1 MTSKRHDSRATR
13 GSLTEVIH
21 GDSETF
27 VYASRNKLGEQ
38 PVFDHTNWVDGERG
52 EPLPIVPHTSDPSL
66 KAVAVHKPLVEPES
80 LDVMRQGIGGYVGEF
95 DCLGWALRWV
105 RSRRK
110 LSLNVVRGPSEAKD
124 FKRKL

>member
-21 GDSETF
+21 GESETF
-27 VYASRNKLGEQ
+27 PYASRKNLGEQ
-38 PVFDHTNWVDGERG
+38 PAFDHSNWVAGERG

-66 KAVAVHKPLVEPES
+66 KAVAVHKPLVEAES
-80 LDVMRQGIGGYVGEF
+80 LDVMRQGVRGYVSEF

-105 RSRRK
+105 RG
-110 LSLNVVRGPSEAKD
+110 VA
-124 FKRKL
+124 

>member
-21 GDSETF
+21 GDSDTF
-27 VYASRNKLGEQ
+27 LYASRNKLGEQ
-38 PVFDHTNWVDGERG
+38 PAFDHTNWVDGEPE

-66 KAVAVHKPLVEPES
+66 KAVAVHKPMVETEN
-80 LDVMRQGIGGYVGEF
+80 LDVMRQGIGGYVSEF

-110 LSLNVVRGPSEAKD
+110 LSVNVVRGPSEAKD